1 MHYMLIYFRRLR
13 LISLAIYLFAKTFT
27 VSFQLKET
35 ETKAIVR
42 VFNETLTS
50 IYLETS
56 LPTRILNKCY
66 FSSHLSR
73 KFTHFWFV
81 SPVWKLSS
89 YIASPIFYNE
99 WRWSTRLFVS
109 SYPRDMHNRRGPSR
123 GLDAILRSLCPRIRS
138 GDFISAAIETIEMH
152 TQHPFGHETV
162 FLSYASSTMKR
173 MMVSGD
179 EIVQGEWFRC
189 NRLTRI
195 SLSFSVS
202 FLLLSFF
209 HLLNAR
215 WYHHDISTNRT
226 INSD

>member
-1 MHYMLIYFRRLR
+1 MHYMLIYLKRLR
-13 LISLAIYLFAKTFT
+13 LISLAIHLFAKTFT
-27 VSFQLKET
+27 VSFRLKET

-42 VFNETLTS
+42 VFNKLLTS

-73 KFTHFWFV
+73 KIHPFLVCIT
-81 SPVWKLSS
+81 SLEISS

-109 SYPRDMHNRRGPSR
+109 SCPRDTHNRRGPSR

-152 TQHPFGHETV
+152 AQHPFGHETV

-179 EIVQGEWFRC
+179 EVVQGEWFRC

-202 FLLLSFF
+202 FFLLSSLK
-209 HLLNAR
+209 HSL
-215 WYHHDISTNRT
+215 ISSRYFYE
-226 INSD
+226 